1 MHTHNTTHKSYG
13 QKGRENLSDANS
25 TMTITK
31 PTARSR
37 LTNGSSL
44 LSGVDGRSTWARRM
58 RDLIEL
64 HTSDLGG
71 VDACS
76 NAERALVRRAAC
88 LSLECELLESQ
99 FATDGQSTPQSLDL
113 YQRTS
118 NSLRRL
124 LESLGLE
131 RRQRDVTPDLRTYL
145 AEKTQ

>member
-1 MHTHNTTHKSYG
+1 MSNT
-13 QKGRENLSDANS
+13 S
-25 TMTITK
+25 TEVERLK
-31 PTARSR
+31 QHARSR

-64 HTSDLGG
+64 HVSDLGG

-99 FATDGQSTPQSLDL
+99 FATDGQASPQSLDL

-131 RRQRDVTPDLRTYL
+131 RRQRDVTPASVSAYL
-145 AEKTQ
+145 EGKAS

>member
-1 MHTHNTTHKSYG
+1 MA
-13 QKGRENLSDANS
+13 KGGKILSGTS
-25 TMTITK
+25 TETERLK
-31 PTARSR
+31 QHARSR

-44 LSGVDGRSTWARRM
+44 LANVDGRSTWARRM

-88 LSLECELLESQ
+88 LSLECELLESR

-131 RRQRDVTPDLRTYL
+131 RRQRDVTPGSVSEYL
-145 AEKTQ
+145 AGKAS

>member
-1 MHTHNTTHKSYG
+1 M
-13 QKGRENLSDANS
+13 
-25 TMTITK
+25 
-31 PTARSR
+31 
-37 LTNGSSL
+37 TNGSVVL
-44 LSGVDGRSTWARRM
+44 PGVDGRSTWARRM

-64 HTSDLGG
+64 HVSDLGG

-99 FATDGQSTPQSLDL
+99 FATDGQASPQSLDL

-131 RRQRDVTPDLRTYL
+131 RRHRDVTPASVSAYL
-145 AEKTQ
+145 EGKAT